1 MPQLEMQEQKS
12 ITLLLFLILVIIAT
26 LADITADMYVPSL
39 PAITQALNSS
49 PSAVQLT
56 LSFYLMG
63 FGLAHLVYGP
73 LSDRIGR
80 RKPLLFGISL
90 AVIGGVT
97 ALFANSVWVLI
108 IGRFLQGCGLAA
120 CNAIGRALMRD
131 VLSGTH
137 LARIGS
143 LMGMAMVFVM
153 AASPTLGGY
162 LQRYFSWRA
171 TFLVL
176 SAYTA
181 IVWLILYFK
190 LPETNRNLNPT
201 ATRIKMMA
209 QNYSLLIRNSLFM
222 SYTLCTSFAY
232 AGILSYLTAAP
243 FLLQQV
249 VGLTPVQFGWLSF
262 VVGGAIFT
270 SAYIN
275 SQMVMKKGIA
285 NMVLLGICCM
295 LSGSLL
301 MLLFAS
307 LGKINTVVIMLP
319 VAIFCLGAGLCCAN
333 AQAGALLHVNH
344 IAGIASA
351 LYGCFQIITAALT
364 SSIVA
369 ILHEVNQMPLALMLS
384 ILSLLSLLFWIF
396 GIYQQKH
403 QDT

>member
-1 MPQLEMQEQKS
+1 MTQLEMQEQKS

-49 PSAVQLT
+49 ASAVQLT

-63 FGLAHLVYGP
+63 FGLAHLIYGP

-108 IGRFLQGCGLAA
+108 IGRLLQGCGLAA
-120 CNAIGRALMRD
+120 CNAIGRALLRD

-143 LMGMAMVFVM
+143 LMGMVMVFVM
-153 AASPTLGGY
+153 TASPTLGGY
-162 LQRYFSWRA
+162 LQKYFSWRA

-209 QNYSLLIRNSLFM
+209 QNYSLLIRNSSFL
-222 SYTLCTSFAY
+222 SYTLCASFAY

-243 FLLQQV
+243 FILQKV

-262 VVGGAIFT
+262 VVGGSIFT

-285 NMVLLGICCM
+285 NMVLIGICCM

-333 AQAGALLHVNH
+333 AQAGALLDVAH

-351 LYGCFQIITAALT
+351 LYGCFQIITAALASLIMAT
-364 SSIVA
+364 
-369 ILHEVNQMPLALMLS
+369 LHEVNQMPLALMLS
-384 ILSLLSLLFWIF
+384 ILSLLSSFFWIF
-396 GIYQQKH
+396 GIYPQKH